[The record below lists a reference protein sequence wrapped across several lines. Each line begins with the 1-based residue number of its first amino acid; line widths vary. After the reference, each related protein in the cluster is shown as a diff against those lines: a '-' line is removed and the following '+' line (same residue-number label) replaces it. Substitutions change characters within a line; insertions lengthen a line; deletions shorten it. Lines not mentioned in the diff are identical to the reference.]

1 MIQRRPPDAKA
12 LAKGFPVDQ
21 DRKPGDRR
29 RSDTTVFLAVN
40 DADFGLAGHASS
52 GLQGNRKFSGSGGST
67 VARLKLEGI
76 DGEVPP
82 DVESAAQ
89 FDPTR
94 EPYQAQTRGG
104 LTG

>member
-40 DADFGLAGHASS
+40 DADFGSAGSDPV
-52 GLQGNRKFSGSGGST
+52 GTPGKPKVFGFWGEYGRKAET
-67 VARLKLEGI
+67 
-76 DGEVPP
+76 
-82 DVESAAQ
+82 
-89 FDPTR
+89 
-94 EPYQAQTRGG
+94 
-104 LTG
+104 